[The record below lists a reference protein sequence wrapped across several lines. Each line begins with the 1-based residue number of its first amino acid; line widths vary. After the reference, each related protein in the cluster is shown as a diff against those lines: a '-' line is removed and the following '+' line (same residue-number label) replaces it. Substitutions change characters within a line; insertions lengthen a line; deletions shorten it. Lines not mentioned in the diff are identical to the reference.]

1 MLIVQVA
8 ALAVVGLAVLLGT
21 GLRVNQPYEQALVFR
36 LGRLQAVRGPGLY
49 LLLPVIDSARK
60 VDLRVRVESFS
71 GQELVTRD
79 GLTLKID
86 FVLWLKVFDPE
97 RAVLEVEDWWSAVS
111 RAAETAMR
119 DVVGQKLLAELL
131 AGRAAINEQIKQL
144 LDASTEGWGVRA
156 ERVEIKD
163 IDIPA
168 TMQRAMAREAE
179 AVREKAARV
188 IKAEGELEAARKLN
202 EAANLLSPSALKVRE
217 LQTIS
222 EVGAEK
228 NSVIIMVPME
238 AIGGSGAALSVAA
251 AQRQLAGP
259 ADAAEAAEP
268 ADG

>member
-1 MLIVQVA
+1 MLILQIA
-8 ALAVVGLAVLLGT
+8 FLAVVAVVVLLFT
-21 GLRVNQPYEQALVFR
+21 GLRVNQPYEQSLVFR
-36 LGRLQAVRGPGLY
+36 LGKLQAVREAGLY
-49 LLLPVIDSARK
+49 LLLPVIDTARK

-86 FVLWLKVFDPE
+86 FVLWLKVFDPK

-119 DVVGQKLLAELL
+119 DVVGQRLLSELLAE
-131 AGRAAINEQIKQL
+131 RAAINDRIKLL
-144 LDASTEGWGVRA
+144 LDASTVGWGVRA

-168 TMQRAMAREAE
+168 SMQRAMAREAE
-179 AVREKAARV
+179 AMREKTARV
-188 IKAEGELEAARKLN
+188 IKAEGELEAAKKLN
-202 EAANLLSPSALKVRE
+202 EAATLLSPSALKVRE

-222 EVGAEK
+222 EVGVEK

-238 AIGGSGAALSVAA
+238 AIGGSAASLAIASAQHHVAA
-251 AQRQLAGP
+251 AAA
-259 ADAAEAAEP
+259 ADE
-268 ADG
+268 